1 MTLAAAATT
10 PGIDT
15 TAGVFLIGCLLIAL
29 VLIAIQGVISYKAST
44 SDRVDPAQLREAAQ
58 QVKEAS
64 ESLSEAAA
72 DNEAVTQALKD
83 AVQPARGAKRRGL
96 ETVRLF
102 HDGTPGLAPT
112 DLPVIESLE
121 SELIAFDPDDLAAR
135 VPAAKAREARQ
146 SVKEAREKADEA
158 VEEVEKGG
166 QKSSFFGVIGQIT
179 KQHPFIG
186 AALLFV
192 LIGALGADLI
202 NFSVS

>member
-29 VLIAIQGVISYKAST
+29 VLIAIQGLISYKAST

-72 DNEAVTQALKD
+72 DNEAVTEALKD

-102 HDGTPGLAPT
+102 RDGTPGLVAT
-112 DLPVIESLE
+112 DLPVIDSLE
-121 SELIAFDPDDLAAR
+121 SELLAFEPDDIVGR
-135 VPAAKAREARQ
+135 VPAKAREARE
-146 SVKEAREKADEA
+146 SVKEAKKKADEA
-158 VEEVEKGG
+158 VEEVEKSG

>member
-1 MTLAAAATT
+1 
-10 PGIDT
+10 
-15 TAGVFLIGCLLIAL
+15 
-29 VLIAIQGVISYKAST
+29 
-44 SDRVDPAQLREAAQ
+44 
-58 QVKEAS
+58 
-64 ESLSEAAA
+64 
-72 DNEAVTQALKD
+72 
-83 AVQPARGAKRRGL
+83 
-96 ETVRLF
+96 VRLF
-102 HDGTPGLAPT
+102 HDGTPGLAAT

-121 SELIAFDPDDLAAR
+121 SELRAFDPEDIVGR
-135 VPAAKAREARQ
+135 VPAARAREATE
-146 SVKEAREKADEA
+146 SAKEAKKKAADA